1 MYSFPLLA
9 RPVRRYLQE
18 RLELLHD
25 ALACLGRRLGES
37 IAAVIGTHVGAA
49 VRDAVQA
56 ALDQRTRDSAPYD
69 DPDDF
74 LRRPA
79 HGDWRDPYGEQ
90 RSSALDAPHA
100 LWQGPV

>member
-25 ALACLGRRLGES
+25 ALASLARRLRES

-56 ALDQRTRDSAPYD
+56 ALDQRRRDAPPYD

-74 LRRPA
+74 PRRDL
-79 HGDWRDPYGEQ
+79 HGDGHDPFGEYGEH
-90 RSSALDAPHA
+90 RSPAFDAPP
-100 LWQGPV
+100 G